1 MPLPLLSTM
10 AIRAGTTTPSG
21 LRPVEREAPASGL
34 HERTMAS
41 AAASGQKRLAEPAAS
56 GQQKEVRAAV
66 AEPEPAASGQAKRAD
81 VAEQAASGHKKRRRS
96 LTRQDT
102 VDIDEVGAMSEA
114 CRMKQIPASCF
125 GDDTLLG
132 TLCIEHGD
140 NFKKLIPETD
150 HGRSSVGEL
159 TWGSM
164 CSGSEGAHFVM
175 RELKD
180 HFGWNLRQVFACE
193 SNANKRKWIDNL
205 VNATPRSLGE
215 PLMCIF
221 CDIKNMGEAMSYCHV
236 HGKPCTVP
244 HCDILIVSTSCKD
257 LSNLSNHKNTE
268 PVLGKPTSP
277 GGSADTFNGML
288 AYLDQKKIELL
299 IYENSD
305 NLDDT
310 KEADI
315 ETAAGQIS
323 TNNALFLSALSSRYI
338 ECQNFTLNSCLFGVP
353 QNRKRFWCVGVQ
365 TVTSRIFDFGNRD
378 LSDMFQTL
386 RSLVGVCQRLPPSVT
401 NVLLDDSHPSV
412 CTELARRQSANHTEK
427 ALTWITEHTKIT
439 ERLLL
444 STCCQ
449 DPPCPAT
456 NQSPWLK
463 TLTRKQQSTLMIHQT
478 IMINGTVATPQPK
491 RGDPPARKH
500 RAAKKDEI
508 SPSQTLLS
516 FAHSGKSQQ
525 GTVAASGQLK
535 QGSAASD
542 QTAGLR
548 FMIDV
553 MPSPGRLIQST
564 RDTRRDDVI
573 LSPCILP
580 TQLLWLHREGNS
592 QRLLIGREAMLLQG
606 WPIGQVDCV
615 SDTFSESFLQDL
627 AGNCTSPPVLLAVL
641 LATFYAVS
649 WKSQERDSDRPA
661 ASHAEVDAALALFEG
676 LLK

>member
-10 AIRAGTTTPSG
+10 AIRAGTATPSG
-21 LRPVEREAPASGL
+21 LRPVEREAPAPGL

-66 AEPEPAASGQAKRAD
+66 AEPEPAASGQAKRAA
-81 VAEQAASGHKKRRRS
+81 VAEQAAPGHKKRRRS

-102 VDIDEVGAMSEA
+102 VDIEEVDAMAEV
-114 CRMKQIPASCF
+114 CRMKQVSASCF

-132 TLCIEHGD
+132 TLCIEHGE

-180 HFGWNLRQVFACE
+180 HFRWNLRQVFACE

-221 CDIKNMGEAMSYCHV
+221 CDIKDMGEAMSYCHV

-310 KEADI
+310 KDADI
-315 ETAAGQIS
+315 EAASGQTS

-365 TVTSRIFDFGNRD
+365 TNTSRIFDFRNRQ

-412 CTELARRQSANHTEK
+412 CTELARRQSTNRTEGP
-427 ALTWITEHTKIT
+427 LTWMKEHTNIT
-439 ERLLL
+439 KRLLL

-500 RAAKKDEI
+500 RAAKKDGI

-535 QGSAASD
+535 QGNAASD

-564 RDTRRDDVI
+564 MDTRRDDVI
-573 LSPCILP
+573 LSPCIVP

-592 QRLLIGREAMLLQG
+592 QRLLLGREAMLLQG
-606 WPIGQVDCV
+606 WPIGQVDYE